1 MQPVPARTRPTFGLA
16 AGGLTKLFGET
27 AALWQVD
34 LRATSRDVIAIHGPN
49 GSGKSTLLR
58 VLAGLTA
65 TTRGSVAWTA
75 PAGAGPPRIAF
86 VGHDSHLYE
95 ALTPLEN
102 LHLAARL
109 AHADA
114 DRIPVL
120 IDRLGLVE
128 AAAVQCQRL
137 SAGTLRRVAIAR
149 ATAIDPDVLLIDEPF
164 AAQDRA
170 AATLASTLLTELA
183 DEGRLV
189 IVASH
194 DDARSQAIATRIVT
208 LDGGRIVGTDA
219 EPASKERVR

>member
-1 MQPVPARTRPTFGLA
+1 MQPVAARARPGFGMSA
-16 AGGLTKLFGET
+16 SALTKVYGET
-27 AALWQVD
+27 VALWQVD
-34 LRATSRDVIAIHGPN
+34 LWATSRDVIAIHGPN

-65 TTRGSVAWTA
+65 TTRGSVVWTA
-75 PAGAGPPRIAF
+75 PAGAGRPRIAF
-86 VGHDSHLYE
+86 VGHAGHLYE
-95 ALTPLEN
+95 ALSPLEN

-109 AHADA
+109 SRTDA
-114 DRIPVL
+114 DRIPFV

-170 AATLASTLLTELA
+170 AANLVSTLLSELA
-183 DEGRLV
+183 GEGRLV

-194 DDARSQAIATRIVT
+194 DDARSQAVATRIVF
-208 LDGGRIVGTDA
+208 LDGGQIVEAD
-219 EPASKERVR
+219 EKLASKERVR